1 MKTMDLNSMRETYS
15 TQIKYSILF
24 EMGLG
29 IAAYTYYDFHHTLEK
44 PMGYWEDIKN
54 DLPSIVQKE
63 LDYAHKYNTW
73 FALLQLLHSNHFD
86 SLQNFFEFLHQLPER
101 EMRRCCLPY
110 IGSQHE
116 EARRKASYKE
126 EEAIASLMNSC
137 KHHKFFPAYIEYIS
151 TVDMD
156 VLKNHLKIISEGWYK
171 AVIEPNYTEFTT
183 MLERDVQQKRALYST
198 YKPEEFVKHVT
209 GIDYQPEPSIHQV
222 LLIPQYVYRPW
233 NVETTLPGVKVF
245 YYPISDEN
253 VHEIEDPYSPPSA
266 LLHGYKALGDET
278 RLKIIKLLSEKDYS
292 LQELTKKLTIPKS
305 TVHHHLALL
314 RAAWIVKVHKS
325 RYYIQIENLNSLQEK
340 LQRFLERK

>member
-1 MKTMDLNSMRETYS
+1 
-15 TQIKYSILF
+15 
-24 EMGLG
+24 MGLG

-44 PMGYWEDIKN
+44 PADYWEDIKN
-54 DLPSIVQKE
+54 ELSSTVQKE
-63 LDYAHKYNTW
+63 LDYTHKYNTW
-73 FALLQLLHSNHFD
+73 FALLQLLQSNHVD
-86 SLQNFFEFLHQLPER
+86 SLQNFFEFLQQLPES
-101 EMRRCCLPY
+101 EMRRFCLPY
-110 IGSQHE
+110 TGSHHE
-116 EARRKASYKE
+116 ELRRRASFKE

-137 KHHKFFPAYIEYIS
+137 KQHKFFSTYIEYIS
-151 TVDMD
+151 TVDIMK
-156 VLKNHLKIISEGWYK
+156 LKKHLKMISKGWYE
-171 AVIEPNYTEFTT
+171 AVIEPNYTEFIN
-183 MLERDVQQKRALYST
+183 MLERDVRQKKTSQSSYT
-198 YKPEEFVKHVT
+198 PEAFVKYVT

-278 RLKIIKLLSEKDYS
+278 RLKIIKLLTEKDYS
-292 LQELTKKLTIPKS
+292 LQELTKQLTIPKS

-325 RYYIQIENLNSLQEK
+325 RYYIQLENLNSLQEK

>member
-1 MKTMDLNSMRETYS
+1 MKIMNLNSMRETYS
-15 TQIKYSILF
+15 TQMKCSILF

-29 IAAYTYYDFHHTLEK
+29 IAAYTYYDFYHTLEK

-54 DLPSIVQKE
+54 ELSSTVQKE
-63 LDYAHKYNTW
+63 LDYTHKYNTW

-86 SLQNFFEFLHQLPER
+86 SPQTFFEFLHQLPES
-101 EMRRCCLPY
+101 EIRRFCLPY

-116 EARRKASYKE
+116 EIRKKASHKE
-126 EEAIASLMNSC
+126 EKAIASLMNSC
-137 KHHKFFPAYIEYIS
+137 KYHKFFPAYIEYIS
-151 TVDMD
+151 TVDID
-156 VLKNHLKIISEGWYK
+156 VLKRHLKIISEGWYK

-198 YKPEEFVKHVT
+198 YTSEEFVKHVT

-222 LLIPQYVYRPW
+222 LLIPQYIYRPW
-233 NVETTLPGVKVF
+233 NVETTLPGIKVF

-253 VHEIEDPYSPPSA
+253 VYEIEDPYSPPSA

-278 RLKIIKLLSEKDYS
+278 RLKIIKLLTEKDYS
-292 LQELTKKLTIPKS
+292 LQELTRQLTIPKS

-325 RYYIQIENLNSLQEK
+325 RYYIQLENLNSIQEK